1 MVLFGVLGGVGEQGV
16 QEALAAVGHVLGA
29 VFGVGQPPG
38 DGGGDGG
45 EPHLGEEVVVV
56 GVVVAVVVEDLAD
69 AGGAQ
74 GVEALAVVLC
84 GGGGGAGRQGGVV
97 EHGPVVGAWLQGGE
111 DRLEG
116 GGVGY
121 GGQALV
127 VGLGSVLVGVPV
139 VSGLVQFDVT
149 AQCGQRQVGAGQ
161 CRGQQ

>member
-1 MVLFGVLGGVGEQGV
+1 MVLVGVLGGVGEQGV

-111 DRLEG
+111 DGLEG
-116 GGVGY
+116 GGGADVG
-121 GGQALV
+121 GCGELGVGDGLDQGFSGAVQA
-127 VGLGSVLVGVPV
+127 GLGEAFFGVEVGVDQ
-139 VSGLVQFDVT
+139 GFGDV
-149 AQCGQRQVGAGQ
+149 
-161 CRGQQ
+161 